1 MVQIA
6 SKSGEKM
13 RFNPQLTP
21 KNGCGGFRH
30 SKNCNTG
37 M

>member
-6 SKSGEKM
+6 SKSGKKM

-21 KNGCGGFRH
+21 KNECGGVRH
-30 SKNCNTG
+30 L
-37 M
+37 